1 MYLYKTYTQK
11 HALLCIF
18 VYTDVIVL
26 ILIPRVQMAAQTG
39 AFASLVLPSTIN
51 CVWGEIEYVLHSADM
66 VVADIAEISCVSA
79 WVAFLTV
86 VNSPYPNVSWRV
98 LINIALITKVTIETK
113 PLEHW

>member
-1 MYLYKTYTQK
+1 
-11 HALLCIF
+11 
-18 VYTDVIVL
+18 
-26 ILIPRVQMAAQTG
+26 MAAQTG

-86 VNSPYPNVSWRV
+86 VNSPYTNVSWRV
-98 LINIALITKVTIETK
+98 LINIALITKVTIGTLVIFISRLLYESVFYESVYSYFNSDNT
-113 PLEHW
+113 